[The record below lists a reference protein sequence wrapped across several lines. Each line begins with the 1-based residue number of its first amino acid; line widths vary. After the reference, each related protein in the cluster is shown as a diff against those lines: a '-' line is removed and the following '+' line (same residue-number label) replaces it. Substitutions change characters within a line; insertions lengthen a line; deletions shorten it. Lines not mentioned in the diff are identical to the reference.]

1 MKTLKTGTFLLLA
14 SLSISSLKAQTVDE
28 IVSKYVDAL
37 GGKSIIS
44 SIKTVYVESSISV
57 MGKDAPCTTYII
69 NGKGYKNELDFSGTK
84 IVQCITDKGGWA
96 INPMTGSAEA
106 TAIPDEQV
114 KASQA
119 QLQVGGPL
127 YDYAAK
133 GNKVELAGKDTSG
146 GRTSYKVKLK
156 TEGVEII
163 YFIDASTYYINKA
176 VSKFSVNGQDIES
189 TASFSDYRKTDFG
202 YTMAF
207 VQKVALPQF
216 ALDITNKKVEVNKA
230 IDPAIFEMPK

>member
-1 MKTLKTGTFLLLA
+1 MKTLKTATFLALA
-14 SLSISSLKAQTVDE
+14 SFSILSLKAQTVDE
-28 IVSKYVDAL
+28 IVTKYVNAL
-37 GGKSIIS
+37 GGKSIIG
-44 SIKTVYVESSISV
+44 SIKTVYVESSIGI

-96 INPMTGSAEA
+96 INPMAGSADA
-106 TAIPDEQV
+106 TAIPEEQV
-114 KASQA
+114 KASQS

-127 YDYAAK
+127 YDYAVK
-133 GNKVELAGKDTSG
+133 GNKAELIGKDTSDG
-146 GRTSYKVKLK
+146 SMAYKVRLK
-156 TEGVEII
+156 MDGVEI
-163 YFIDASTYYINKA
+163 TYYIDA
-176 VSKFSVNGQDIES
+176 TTYYISRAISKFSVNGQDIES
-189 TASFSDYRKTDFG
+189 TATFSDYRKTDFG

-216 ALDITNKKVEVNKA
+216 TLEITNKKVEVNKV